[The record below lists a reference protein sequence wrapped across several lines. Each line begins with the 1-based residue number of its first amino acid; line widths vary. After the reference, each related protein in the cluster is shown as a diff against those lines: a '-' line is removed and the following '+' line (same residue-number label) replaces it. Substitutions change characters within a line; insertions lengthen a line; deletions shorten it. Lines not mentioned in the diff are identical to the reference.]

1 MQGAV
6 GAAGGECSLNKQTN
20 RKNTEAGTSGN
31 INTQI
36 SLSEICVSFFT
47 FIFGPKGSHSLEVV
61 CFFFPFLL
69 QSENKSKGILPGT
82 EPHSISMCPVH

>member
-1 MQGAV
+1 MMQGAV
-6 GAAGGECSLNKQTN
+6 GAAGGECSLNKQTD
-20 RKNTEAGTSGN
+20 RKNTQAGTSGN

-61 CFFFPFLL
+61 CLFVFFSFPPPIRK
-69 QSENKSKGILPGT
+69 QEQRNSPRN
-82 EPHSISMCPVH
+82 